1 MVDQFTDFLLKIFFM
16 RMNIDRNDKRSGT
29 RDRSQTIGV
38 LMIDRIC
45 KRGKTRCGRLTCS
58 KSADFIR
65 LPVPFIQ
72 LYLHLDVGMPK
83 FRRSLCQ
90 SKNQM

>member
-1 MVDQFTDFLLKIFFM
+1 MAEQFTDFLLKIFFM
-16 RMNIDRNDKRSGT
+16 RMNIDRNDKGAVPGIDLKR
-29 RDRSQTIGV
+29 IGV
-38 LMIDRIC
+38 IRGDRVC
-45 KRGKTRCGRLTCS
+45 KRGKTCCGRLTCS